1 MMSESNKQQAVNKL
15 TEIVANFTAMI
26 STRMPDDVVDK
37 LKQLKDAETSSMG
50 KIIYHTMF
58 DNMQKAIDLNRP
70 ACQDTG
76 EIMFFVKV
84 GSRFPLL
91 GELQSI
97 LKQAVEEA
105 TVKAPLR
112 HNAVEIFDEVN
123 TGKNTG
129 SGVPWVTWDIIP
141 DNDDAEIEV
150 YMAGGGCTLPGRS
163 KVLMPSEGYEGVV
176 KFVFENISTLAVNAC
191 PPVLVGVGIA
201 TSVETAAVLSRK
213 AILRPIGS
221 RHPNPKAAELELR
234 LEEGLNRLGIG
245 PQGLTGNSS
254 VMGVHIE
261 SAARHPSTIGVAV
274 PGAVVAMVGISIIAI
289 LSPWLLFSPEQLAQP
304 GFKFTAKSLSWAVSG
319 FSNSVIWLIFAA
331 FMFGTGYEKTG
342 LGRRIALFLVKKM
355 GHRTLFLGYA
365 VMFSELILAPVT
377 PSNSAR
383 GAGIIYPIIRNLPP
397 LYQSQP
403 NDSSSRSIGSYIMWM
418 GIVAD
423 CVTSAIFLTAMAPN
437 LLLIGLMKSASH
449 ATLSWGDWF
458 LGMLPLSILLVLLV
472 PWLAYVLYPPV
483 LKSGDQVP
491 RWAETELQA
500 MGPLCSREK
509 RMLGLMVGALVLW
522 IFGGDYIDAA
532 MVGYSVVALM
542 LLLRIISWDD
552 IVSNKA
558 AWNVFFWLAS
568 LITLATGLNNTGFIS
583 WFGKLLAGSLSG
595 YSPTMV
601 MVALIV
607 VFYLLRYFFASATAY
622 TSALAPMMIAAALA
636 MPEIPLPVFCLMVG
650 AAIGLGSILTPY
662 ATGPS
667 PIYYGSGYLP
677 TVDYWRLGAIFGLI
691 FLVLLVITGLL
702 WMPVVLL

>member
-261 SAARHPSTIGVAV
+261 SAARHPPTTSFTPVCSINSRSKFSIRILVVGPTETI
-274 PGAVVAMVGISIIAI
+274 SH
-289 LSPWLLFSPEQLAQP
+289 LSPFLRTMGPAW
-304 GFKFTAKSLSWAVSG
+304 K
-319 FSNSVIWLIFAA
+319 
-331 FMFGTGYEKTG
+331 
-342 LGRRIALFLVKKM
+342 IAL
-355 GHRTLFLGYA
+355 
-365 VMFSELILAPVT
+365 
-377 PSNSAR
+377 
-383 GAGIIYPIIRNLPP
+383 P
-397 LYQSQP
+397 L
-403 NDSSSRSIGSYIMWM
+403 RS
-418 GIVAD
+418 
-423 CVTSAIFLTAMAPN
+423 
-437 LLLIGLMKSASH
+437 
-449 ATLSWGDWF
+449 
-458 LGMLPLSILLVLLV
+458 
-472 PWLAYVLYPPV
+472 
-483 LKSGDQVP
+483 
-491 RWAETELQA
+491 
-500 MGPLCSREK
+500 
-509 RMLGLMVGALVLW
+509 
-522 IFGGDYIDAA
+522 
-532 MVGYSVVALM
+532 
-542 LLLRIISWDD
+542 
-552 IVSNKA
+552 
-558 AWNVFFWLAS
+558 
-568 LITLATGLNNTGFIS
+568 
-583 WFGKLLAGSLSG
+583 
-595 YSPTMV
+595 
-601 MVALIV
+601 
-607 VFYLLRYFFASATAY
+607 
-622 TSALAPMMIAAALA
+622 
-636 MPEIPLPVFCLMVG
+636 
-650 AAIGLGSILTPY
+650 
-662 ATGPS
+662 
-667 PIYYGSGYLP
+667 
-677 TVDYWRLGAIFGLI
+677 
-691 FLVLLVITGLL
+691 
-702 WMPVVLL
+702 

>member
-150 YMAGGGCTLPGRS
+150 YM
-163 KVLMPSEGYEGVV
+163 
-176 KFVFENISTLAVNAC
+176 
-191 PPVLVGVGIA
+191 
-201 TSVETAAVLSRK
+201 
-213 AILRPIGS
+213 LRPIGS

-274 PGAVVAMVGISIIAI
+274 STGC
-289 LSPWLLFSPEQLAQP
+289 
-304 GFKFTAKSLSWAVSG
+304 WAHRR
-319 FSNSVIWLIFAA
+319 
-331 FMFGTGYEKTG
+331 GT
-342 LGRRIALFLVKKM
+342 
-355 GHRTLFLGYA
+355 
-365 VMFSELILAPVT
+365 
-377 PSNSAR
+377 
-383 GAGIIYPIIRNLPP
+383 
-397 LYQSQP
+397 
-403 NDSSSRSIGSYIMWM
+403 
-418 GIVAD
+418 
-423 CVTSAIFLTAMAPN
+423 
-437 LLLIGLMKSASH
+437 
-449 ATLSWGDWF
+449 
-458 LGMLPLSILLVLLV
+458 LLVHADLTF
-472 PWLAYVLYPPV
+472 
-483 LKSGDQVP
+483 
-491 RWAETELQA
+491 E
-500 MGPLCSREK
+500 
-509 RMLGLMVGALVLW
+509 
-522 IFGGDYIDAA
+522 
-532 MVGYSVVALM
+532 
-542 LLLRIISWDD
+542 
-552 IVSNKA
+552 N
-558 AWNVFFWLAS
+558 
-568 LITLATGLNNTGFIS
+568 
-583 WFGKLLAGSLSG
+583 LSH
-595 YSPTMV
+595 T
-601 MVALIV
+601 
-607 VFYLLRYFFASATAY
+607 R
-622 TSALAPMMIAAALA
+622 SAL
-636 MPEIPLPVFCLMVG
+636 
-650 AAIGLGSILTPY
+650 
-662 ATGPS
+662 
-667 PIYYGSGYLP
+667 
-677 TVDYWRLGAIFGLI
+677 
-691 FLVLLVITGLL
+691 
-702 WMPVVLL
+702 